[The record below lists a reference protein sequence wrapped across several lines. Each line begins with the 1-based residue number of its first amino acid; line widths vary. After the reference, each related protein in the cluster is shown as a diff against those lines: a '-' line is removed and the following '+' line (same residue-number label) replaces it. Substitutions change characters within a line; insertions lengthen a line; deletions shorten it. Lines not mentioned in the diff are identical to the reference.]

1 MKNIFIGYILIFF
14 HLKIN
19 GFDLLPDF
27 IGYILIVIGLGQ
39 LAAESEQFVKAKS
52 WAVIMTIVSV
62 FSCIVGLF
70 GGGYNFA
77 LSLVSLVFCC
87 IGLYLMY
94 LIGHGISETEKNRGI
109 DLGGEN
115 FLKLWKVQA
124 ALTLS
129 CQVLSLILS
138 EITLV
143 LVSILGVCAIIANI
157 VFLVYLHRA
166 RKALEEAED
175 AVPFIE

>member
-14 HLKIN
+14 HFKIN

-27 IGYILIVIGLGQ
+27 VGYILIVVGLGQ

-52 WAVIMTIVSV
+52 WAIVMAIASA
-62 FSCIVGLF
+62 FFGIVGLL
-70 GGGYNFA
+70 GVGYSFA
-77 LSLVSLVFCC
+77 LSLVSCVFSC

-94 LIGHGISETEKNRGI
+94 LIGHGIRETEQKHAI
-109 DLGGEN
+109 DMGGEK
-115 FLKLWKVQA
+115 FLSLWKVQA
-124 ALTLS
+124 VLTLA
-129 CQVLSLILS
+129 CQVLSLLLT
-138 EITLV
+138 ELTLI

-166 RKALEEAED
+166 RKALETAEPEQE
-175 AVPFIE
+175 VE